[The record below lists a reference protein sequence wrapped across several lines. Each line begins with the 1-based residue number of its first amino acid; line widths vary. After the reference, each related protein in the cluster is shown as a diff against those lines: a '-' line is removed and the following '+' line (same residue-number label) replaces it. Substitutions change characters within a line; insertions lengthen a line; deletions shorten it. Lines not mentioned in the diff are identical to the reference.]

1 MEIWNEPPPTRTA
14 VKSRPSTT
22 AQKSVLSSR
31 KLLGEIE
38 NGTVRQS
45 TGKILA
51 TPATNSKTQNRVQ
64 FDFKPAE
71 DGHVPTATPKTP
83 LATKPVIDW
92 SIENDEEEYDE
103 VELPAGRTYLEQVEH
118 ERTLIPEYEEEA
130 LRILRETH
138 VPGTSLHC

>member
-1 MEIWNEPPPTRTA
+1 MEIWKEPPPSRTA

-22 AQKSVLSSR
+22 AQKSALSSR

-51 TPATNSKTQNRVQ
+51 TPATNSKAQKKIQ
-64 FDFKPAE
+64 FDFK
-71 DGHVPTATPKTP
+71 DGNATTATPTTRM
-83 LATKPVIDW
+83 ANKPIINW
-92 SIENDEEEYDE
+92 SIEDNEEDYDE
-103 VELPAGRTYLEQVEH
+103 VELPAGRTYLQQLEH
-118 ERTLIPEYEEEA
+118 ERNLVPEYEEEA

-138 VPGTSLHC
+138 VPGM